1 MRFLE
6 PPVFS
11 SGNLL
16 AVRIVNLGAI
26 CECVVLDLGLPQ
38 SFDEPPRHRNPRVT
52 TCRLAVTQYQEHNL
66 RRGQDYML
74 VGPVVHFVPGPMLST
89 IQWPQTTELTGHVKL
104 TTCCDV
110 VGEVAEFFSGG
121 LNAWSQAAKF
131 LPLSITM
138 RVDYKELAVQMMKIN
153 AGFQDGACMG
163 DSVPVGGNVADVS
176 ILTRLDNEEA
186 IVASPPC
193 QPFSGM
199 GRCLGLNACSA
210 RSWDALFVAL
220 RVSQRRFVV
229 IENVCGLLR
238 HADYREIV
246 RALGYCGFVLVA
258 QRVCDAA
265 PLGCTARPRVLMILW
280 NTADCDGL
288 GASGA
293 QVPSVS
299 KMGPHVP
306 CGAAGSL
313 WKNMPEEVLVPLIL
327 TGDEFELLSD
337 KNLLPL
343 WLRSSPKPTWDL
355 RVVDE
360 RKAFPSVTAAYHRS
374 TQLPPDHA
382 KAKGLHVPV
391 VPAKGTFRR
400 LSKWEILHSMGMPL
414 TLTIPEE
421 EETAVSLIGESFPP
435 AHAMEAL
442 LVALALHPHRPL
454 SQQAVDAFFN
464 QALQELRPREICWD
478 HMTQVSFQGWARLVP
493 RGMEAREGQNLAAVI
508 QGLWTQED
516 RQKIPSR
523 APALMVWP
531 QPPPNEKS
539 FFVENPEPEPEL
551 HLVLRPGWPSRHVYF
566 MPDSSLED
574 YGVVRALANLWG
586 LDVSVTIATW
596 AKMACGPKVIL
607 VDELTQRTT
616 YMRLVYCD
624 ELPARAV
631 WAKAEVTLSD
641 VQELFGVA
649 QTPVFQVNQEIVDE
663 SVARL
668 NDGDVLR
675 VPPTWPACNVWQ
687 QGPSVL
693 QSAAASLDSH
703 NVTTSAHPV
712 GLVFRPECEKQAVV
726 HHQHVRHQRFGVP
739 PHVAASLNPHHAV
752 ANAHPVGLDLWPE
765 RNQAALIPDFHD
777 VAMNALPVNLDLEP
791 ERAQIRPMD
800 SSHVTASA
808 HPVGLDLRPEREQAT
823 SRLQQGHSVLQ
834 SAGASLDS
842 HNVTTS
848 AHPVGLVFRPECEKQ
863 AVVHHQHV
871 RHPRFEVS
879 PPVAASLNPHH
890 VVANAHPVGLDLW
903 PERKQA
909 ALLPDFHD
917 VAMNAL
923 PVNLDLEPERAQIRL
938 MDSSHVTAS
947 AHPVGLDSR
956 PEREQAASLLGSHYA
971 EANAHPVTL
980 DSKPERAQSSSQ
992 DSGPVTASAHPVG
1005 LDLRPER
1012 EQAVSSLGSHYA
1024 EAKEQGVGLDLEPER
1039 IPPGLQSC
1047 CSKRSPRGLG
1057 LQAGARTGSSPTG
1070 PQSGCSKRSPR
1081 MRLDFRPEREQAASS
1096 LGSHCVEANAHPI
1109 GLHFKPDR
1117 AQPSLLD
1124 SSHVTASAHPV
1135 GLDCRPER
1143 EQAVSP
1149 SDSQHGEAN
1158 AHPIGMD
1165 SKQEREQAAYK
1176 DPCHVT
1182 HPGRLDLR
1190 SQHEPLRQA
1199 DLHHATAR
1207 AHPVGGLHPLHPQT
1221 SMNTHPMVG
1230 TCDSMPA
1237 CSRPHMIDMNA
1248 HLHSLGLGLE
1258 HMSKED
1264 MGIKIGG
1271 LKMRQLSDIFL
1282 DPLSMDADDSLT
1294 VGSAPTPFQR
1304 QQSSDSTIRIVSTQS
1319 TQQGNKTPLV
1329 PDLGFGSQTP
1339 QEVVNP
1345 VERSAGFSLC
1355 ALDLTLRNHVHHTKS
1370 NQEVLNQSL
1379 HAASKYDHDCRLG
1392 LGQMGATEPQPNN
1405 PGTLDSR
1412 TSHVK
1417 SVWGVEKK
1425 QDDLVRNIPTQC
1437 SSITQ
1442 LAGTSDAQPPCAGL
1456 VPNFEQMACTL
1467 DGDRT
1472 LSVQNPTGSMLDAV
1486 TEPLFKRFRFSGQP
1500 QQHTDKATGLGFGKW
1515 PLQRAPCLTE
1525 PDIDQSQ
1532 LSSALG
1538 EVKGPIN
1545 PLLPWPRHEPS
1556 WNAWPNDSRPT
1567 SIAIPPTQKFT
1578 VRLTGSQAS
1587 PPNHNMPARETLS
1600 PSVRAADPDT
1610 ARPISKSLGIRHL
1623 WPTGGLNGGAWS
1635 GKEVDC
1641 SSLHF
1646 GQGWWLHVVG
1656 LGHSRIPLGEVKGR
1670 TLRQERERLGLQGV
1684 DPTRCSVT
1692 VVSESGIMRARWDY
1706 KFPYTASDA
1715 VIVVIA
1721 PNSLPP
1727 GEAATQALNAGAFG
1741 EQTTGNVTDLSQL
1754 SQGQLSP
1761 FLDGPCQCEGS
1772 DSWPEE
1778 TGSSV
1783 HPVVPRRKVG
1793 ATKQGLSNSSKP
1805 CSTAGMAPKN
1815 SSGSRVFFAFFQ
1827 GWRYI
1832 SPKPHQTIAQ
1842 VLKDEWEIAP
1852 ESCVITVNGRHV
1864 SADTRLSSVP
1874 NGMPIRI
1881 SSRLRG
1887 GGQAQ
1892 LKKLKDLL
1900 LAKGVAPDEVAS
1912 RSAEVVAAIG
1922 EGSLTEVFNCFDSW
1936 QSLKAK
1942 CQGKMRIIKQSE
1954 IKNPKPK
1961 KHEGEEDE
1969 LQTRDPWAEA
1979 LQSRQ
1984 IKPQADF
1991 FCTSS
1996 GHPPVIL
2003 QSVSHGC
2010 SGLAVVDVSEAQLL
2024 AKADVDL
2031 SPDELS
2037 VLVLGEPSLP
2047 EAKRPNRQVEFPCQD
2062 GNGGK
2067 MLVRGTLIDLGATPM
2082 QIAGE
2087 TAKYKMRVIDS
2098 SCVACEVH
2106 RTEYDEWPDF
2116 VVSPIR
2122 HLKRVLSL
2130 GNDDLIHTWSKKAF
2144 RQGKQISTA
2153 DMADSVF
2160 VMLRVKSACL
2170 EQVLKLAV
2178 PGIFTSPRLETGE
2191 PDWAFKVIWCPEKS
2205 LSELRVL
2212 ASSTPGVLGIV
2223 KSKSGVGVRV
2233 RCQEYSV
2240 VRKRLFPGWVPQEN
2254 TPYDMSMPQ
2263 RWELHHVHPG
2273 ASRSDL
2279 QDLLNEVAWKALVIK
2294 QIRPKQWL
2302 IAADVG
2308 PPKDTILT
2316 EHGCILVLPSQSGEK
2331 GATKGK
2337 GKGKKSKPSWLLG
2350 QHPPSGNIE
2359 KLQDSGG
2366 SAPASI
2372 PAQNDVHGPVKKA
2385 VLEVEQKMEQ
2395 RFAAIREE
2403 ASVTHDLLKQDIQ
2416 SMRQDFRDHVLHQQ
2430 QVSQT
2435 LTERVNAVEASLAG
2449 QLSGFMSTL
2458 NATLT
2463 QQSQELSGRILESQ
2477 QNLRSE
2483 LAQEFRQQIGN
2494 ARKRTPPPPNAD
2506 AEGDDKRMR
2515 ENE

>member
-1 MRFLE
+1 MQIVGLESFMRFLE
-6 PPVFS
+6 PPAFS

-16 AVRIVNLGAI
+16 AVRIVNLGAT
-26 CECVVLDLGLPQ
+26 CEFVVLDLGLPQ
-38 SFDEPPRHRNPRVT
+38 SFDEPQRYRNPRAT
-52 TCRLAVTQYQEHNL
+52 TCRLTVTQYQEHNL
-66 RRGQDYML
+66 RHGQDYML

-89 IQWPQTTELTGHVKL
+89 IQWPQTTEFTGHVKL

-131 LPLSITM
+131 LPLSVTM

-163 DSVPVGGNVADVS
+163 DSVPVEGNVADVR

-299 KMGPHVP
+299 KLGPHVP
-306 CGAAGSL
+306 CGAARSL

-355 RVVDE
+355 RVIDE

-414 TLTIPEE
+414 TLAIPEE
-421 EETAVSLIGESFPP
+421 EETAVSLIEKSFPP

-493 RGMEAREGQNLAAVI
+493 KGMEAREGQNLAAVI

-516 RQKIPSR
+516 RQKISFP
-523 APALMVWP
+523 APALIVWP

-539 FFVENPEPEPEL
+539 FFAENPEPEPEL
-551 HLVLRPGWPSRHVYF
+551 HLVLRPGWPSKHVCL
-566 MPDSSLED
+566 MPESSLED

-586 LDVSVTIATW
+586 LDVNVTIATW

-624 ELPARAV
+624 ELPARAA

-641 VQELFGVA
+641 IQELFGIA

-675 VPPTWPACNVWQ
+675 VPPTWCIDGTSKVSRPQQAVAHPVGIGLGPEHGTKQQTPCEHNQQQTCAPPMRLAAKPACNVWQ

-712 GLVFRPECEKQAVV
+712 VGLVFRPEREKQAFL
-726 HHQHVRHQRFGVP
+726 HYQHVRQQGFEVSP
-739 PHVAASLNPHHAV
+739 LVAALFNPHHAM

-765 RNQAALIPDFHD
+765 RNQAALLSDPRH
-777 VAMNALPVNLDLEP
+777 VATNALPINLDLEP
-791 ERAQIRPMD
+791 ERAQLLSMD
-800 SSHVTASA
+800 SSHVTESA
-808 HPVGLDLRPEREQAT
+808 HPVGLDLRPEREQA
-823 SRLQQGHSVLQ
+823 
-834 SAGASLDS
+834 A
-842 HNVTTS
+842 
-848 AHPVGLVFRPECEKQ
+848 F
-863 AVVHHQHV
+863 
-871 RHPRFEVS
+871 
-879 PPVAASLNPHH
+879 
-890 VVANAHPVGLDLW
+890 
-903 PERKQA
+903 
-909 ALLPDFHD
+909 
-917 VAMNAL
+917 
-923 PVNLDLEPERAQIRL
+923 
-938 MDSSHVTAS
+938 
-947 AHPVGLDSR
+947 
-956 PEREQAASLLGSHYA
+956 LLGSHYA

-980 DSKPERAQSSSQ
+980 DLKPERAQSSLL
-992 DSGPVTASAHPVG
+992 DSSRVTASAHPVG

-1012 EQAVSSLGSHYA
+1012 EQAVSLLGSHYA
-1024 EAKEQGVGLDLEPER
+1024 EAKDQCVGLDLEPER
-1039 IPPGLQSC
+1039 AQPSL
-1047 CSKRSPRGLG
+1047 LD
-1057 LQAGARTGSSPTG
+1057 SSHVAASAHPVG
-1070 PQSGCSKRSPR
+1070 
-1081 MRLDFRPEREQAASS
+1081 LDFRPEREQAASS
-1096 LGSHCVEANAHPI
+1096 LGSHYVEANAHPV
-1109 GLHFKPDR
+1109 GLDLKPER
-1117 AQPSLLD
+1117 AQPFLLD

-1135 GLDCRPER
+1135 GLDVRPER

-1149 SDSQHGEAN
+1149 SDSQYVEAN
-1158 AHPIGMD
+1158 AHPTGMD
-1165 SKQEREQAAYK
+1165 LKQQREQAAFM
-1176 DPCHVT
+1176 DSRHVT
-1182 HPGRLDLR
+1182 HPVRLDLR
-1190 SQHEPLRQA
+1190 PEREPLRQA
-1199 DLHHATAR
+1199 DFHHATAR
-1207 AHPVGGLHPLHPQT
+1207 AHSVGGLHPLHPQT
-1221 SMNTHPMVG
+1221 SMNIHPMVG
-1230 TCDSMPA
+1230 TCDGMPA
-1237 CSRPHMIDMNA
+1237 CPRPHMIDMNA

-1258 HMSKED
+1258 HASKED
-1264 MGIKIGG
+1264 MGMKIGG

-1282 DPLSMDADDSLT
+1282 DPLSLDADDSLT
-1294 VGSAPTPFQR
+1294 VGFARTPFQR
-1304 QQSSDSTIRIVSTQS
+1304 QQFSDSTIRIVSTQS
-1319 TQQGNKTPLV
+1319 TQQGNNKTPLV
-1329 PDLGFGSQTP
+1329 SDLGFGSQTP

-1345 VERSAGFSLC
+1345 AERSAGFSLC
-1355 ALDLTLRNHVHHTKS
+1355 ALDLTPRNRVHHTRG

-1392 LGQMGATEPQPNN
+1392 LGQIGATEPQPND
-1405 PGTLDSR
+1405 PDTLDSR

-1417 SVWGVEKK
+1417 SVLGVEKK
-1425 QDDLVRNIPTQC
+1425 QDDLVRNRPTQC
-1437 SSITQ
+1437 SSTIQ
-1442 LAGTSDAQPPCAGL
+1442 PGGTSDAQPSCAGL
-1456 VPNFEQMACTL
+1456 VPNFEQMACVL
-1467 DGDRT
+1467 GDDRT
-1472 LSVQNPTGSMLDAV
+1472 PPVQNPAGSMLDAA
-1486 TEPLFKRFRFSGQP
+1486 TEPPFKRFRFSGLP
-1500 QQHTDKATGLGFGKW
+1500 QQYADKATGLGFGQW
-1515 PLQRAPCLTE
+1515 PPQHAPCLTE
-1525 PDIDQSQ
+1525 PDVDQSQ
-1532 LSSALG
+1532 LSSALE

-1567 SIAIPPTQKFT
+1567 SMTIPPTQKFT

-1587 PPNHNMPARETLS
+1587 PPNHNMPARETLF
-1600 PSVRAADPDT
+1600 PSVRAADPNIG
-1610 ARPISKSLGIRHL
+1610 RPISESPGIRHL

-1641 SSLHF
+1641 TSLHF

-1656 LGHSRIPLGEVKGR
+1656 LGHSRIQLGEVKGR

-1692 VVSESGIMRARWDY
+1692 VVSESGIMCARWDY
-1706 KFPYTASDA
+1706 KFPYTACDA

-1727 GEAATQALNAGAFG
+1727 SEAAAQALNACASG
-1741 EQTTGNVTDLSQL
+1741 ERTTGSVADLSQPF
-1754 SQGQLSP
+1754 QGQLSP
-1761 FLDGPCQCEGS
+1761 FLDCPCQCEGF

-1778 TGSSV
+1778 MGSSV
-1783 HPVVPRRKVG
+1783 YSIVPRSKWG
-1793 ATKQGLSNSSKP
+1793 ATKQGPSNSSKA
-1805 CSTAGMAPKN
+1805 CNAAGMAPKN
-1815 SSGSRVFFAFFQ
+1815 SSGSKVFFAFLQ

-1874 NGMPIRI
+1874 SGMLIRI

-1936 QSLKAK
+1936 
-1942 CQGKMRIIKQSE
+1942 
-1954 IKNPKPK
+1954 
-1961 KHEGEEDE
+1961 
-1969 LQTRDPWAEA
+1969 
-1979 LQSRQ
+1979 
-1984 IKPQADF
+1984 
-1991 FCTSS
+1991 
-1996 GHPPVIL
+1996 
-2003 QSVSHGC
+2003 
-2010 SGLAVVDVSEAQLL
+2010 
-2024 AKADVDL
+2024 
-2031 SPDELS
+2031 
-2037 VLVLGEPSLP
+2037 
-2047 EAKRPNRQVEFPCQD
+2047 
-2062 GNGGK
+2062 
-2067 MLVRGTLIDLGATPM
+2067 
-2082 QIAGE
+2082 
-2087 TAKYKMRVIDS
+2087 
-2098 SCVACEVH
+2098 
-2106 RTEYDEWPDF
+2106 
-2116 VVSPIR
+2116 
-2122 HLKRVLSL
+2122 
-2130 GNDDLIHTWSKKAF
+2130 
-2144 RQGKQISTA
+2144 
-2153 DMADSVF
+2153 
-2160 VMLRVKSACL
+2160 
-2170 EQVLKLAV
+2170 
-2178 PGIFTSPRLETGE
+2178 
-2191 PDWAFKVIWCPEKS
+2191 
-2205 LSELRVL
+2205 
-2212 ASSTPGVLGIV
+2212 
-2223 KSKSGVGVRV
+2223 
-2233 RCQEYSV
+2233 
-2240 VRKRLFPGWVPQEN
+2240 
-2254 TPYDMSMPQ
+2254 
-2263 RWELHHVHPG
+2263 
-2273 ASRSDL
+2273 
-2279 QDLLNEVAWKALVIK
+2279 
-2294 QIRPKQWL
+2294 
-2302 IAADVG
+2302 
-2308 PPKDTILT
+2308 
-2316 EHGCILVLPSQSGEK
+2316 
-2331 GATKGK
+2331 
-2337 GKGKKSKPSWLLG
+2337 
-2350 QHPPSGNIE
+2350 
-2359 KLQDSGG
+2359 
-2366 SAPASI
+2366 
-2372 PAQNDVHGPVKKA
+2372 
-2385 VLEVEQKMEQ
+2385 
-2395 RFAAIREE
+2395 
-2403 ASVTHDLLKQDIQ
+2403 
-2416 SMRQDFRDHVLHQQ
+2416 
-2430 QVSQT
+2430 
-2435 LTERVNAVEASLAG
+2435 
-2449 QLSGFMSTL
+2449 
-2458 NATLT
+2458 
-2463 QQSQELSGRILESQ
+2463 
-2477 QNLRSE
+2477 
-2483 LAQEFRQQIGN
+2483 
-2494 ARKRTPPPPNAD
+2494 
-2506 AEGDDKRMR
+2506 
-2515 ENE
+2515 